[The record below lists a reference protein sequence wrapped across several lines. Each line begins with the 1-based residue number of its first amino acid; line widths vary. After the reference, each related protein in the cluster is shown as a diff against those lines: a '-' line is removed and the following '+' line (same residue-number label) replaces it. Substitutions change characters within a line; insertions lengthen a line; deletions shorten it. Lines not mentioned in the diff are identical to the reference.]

1 MAARSR
7 YIATILLVLIA
18 LGGAGLAVAADRQQ
32 NATDRPEMTWAADNA
47 AKPWL
52 AKATA
57 DLSALSGH
65 AADLARAGRLTLGDV
80 QGLSF
85 DAMRTAVADGDGAS

>member
-7 YIATILLVLIA
+7 YIATILLVLVA

-32 NATDRPEMTWAADNA
+32 NATDRPEVTWAADNA

-52 AKATA
+52 AQATT
-57 DLSALSGH
+57 DLTTLSTD
-65 AADLARAGRLTLGDV
+65 AANWPRPGG
-80 QGLSF
+80 
-85 DAMRTAVADGDGAS
+85 